1 MLENCTSSFSSNK
14 TEVIPDYTSRP
25 DWIIPMTVTA
35 LLMVATLYVTISLVH
50 YGTKTRK
57 WSSFQT
63 NDVEKLNAGMVYS
76 LVLVCSVSCL
86 FRFAVN
92 IVHMNVGFEKGE
104 DQLCEAILD
113 TDFFA
118 HSLVLYC
125 ETLFLWFR
133 QRAFYRNAMLSFHT
147 TKFVKVLSVLS
158 IVIIS
163 AGALGYSLYACLPDN
178 FKASNQGC
186 LYEPEDESKTGYGV
200 YISVLLVTAQ
210 LMLLY
215 LFIHPLRRK
224 STTCFDLTKVFPKR
238 KCNKDNSASICQSS
252 KITTI
257 SRNLGSD
264 VERLHKINH
273 QHSFSADPFSHEV
286 RLIMQKTVIIAFITT
301 FMDVAA
307 QLLLVFTGNLKCSM
321 RYSYMVFDIT
331 VFLHLLFLILTFVTY
346 KEILTSLFNRQENPE
361 THSC

>member
-1 MLENCTSSFSSNK
+1 MFENCTSSFSLNE
-14 TEVIPDYTSRP
+14 TEVIQDYTSRP

-35 LLMVATLYVTISLVH
+35 SLMVATLYVTISLVH

-63 NDVEKLNAGMVYS
+63 NDVEKLNAGIIYS

-92 IVHMNVGFEKGE
+92 IVHMNIGFEKGE
-104 DQLCEAILD
+104 DQLCEAVLD

-118 HSLVLYC
+118 HSLVLYS
-125 ETLFLWFR
+125 EILFLWFR
-133 QRAFYRNAMLSFHT
+133 QRAFYRNAMMSFHT

-163 AGALGYSLYACLPDN
+163 TCALGYSLYACLPDN

-186 LYEPEDESKTGYGV
+186 VYQLEDGSNNYGV
-200 YISVLLVTAQ
+200 YASIVLITAQ

-224 STTCFDLTKVFPKR
+224 STKCFDLTKVFPKR
-238 KCNKDNSASICQSS
+238 KDTSVSVSQSS
-252 KITTI
+252 NIPAI
-257 SRNLGSD
+257 SRNVGSD
-264 VERLHKINH
+264 FGYFHKINH
-273 QHSFSADPFSHEV
+273 QHSFSVNPFSHEV
-286 RLIMQKTVIIAFITT
+286 KLIMRKTVIIAFITT
-301 FMDVAA
+301 IMDVAA
-307 QLLLVFTGNLKCSM
+307 QLLLVFTGNLKCSL

-346 KEILTSLFNRQENPE
+346 REILTSLFNRKENPE

>member
-1 MLENCTSSFSSNK
+1 MLANRTLSFPLNE
-14 TEVIPDYTSRP
+14 TEVIQEYTSRP

-35 LLMVATLYVTISLVH
+35 LLMVATLYVAMSLVH

-92 IVHMNVGFEKGE
+92 IVHMNVGYEKGE

-118 HSLVLYC
+118 HSLVLYT
-125 ETLFLWFR
+125 EILFLWFR
-133 QRAFYRNAMLSFHT
+133 QRVFYTNAMLSFHI

-163 AGALGYSLYACLPDN
+163 TCALSYSLYACLPHN
-178 FKASNQGC
+178 FKASNEGC
-186 LYEPEDESKTGYGV
+186 LYEPKDESKTDYGV
-200 YISVLLVTAQ
+200 YVSIVLVTAQ

-224 STTCFDLTKVFPKR
+224 STKCFDLTKVFPKR
-238 KCNKDNSASICQSS
+238 KCNKDTSASISQLA
-252 KITTI
+252 KIPTV
-257 SRNLGSD
+257 SRNLDLDIGS
-264 VERLHKINH
+264 LHRTNH
-273 QHSFSADPFSHEV
+273 QHSSPADPLSHEV
-286 RLIMQKTVIIAFITT
+286 RLIMRKTVIIAFITT

-307 QLLLVFTGNLKCSM
+307 QLLFAFTGNLKFSL

-346 KEILTSLFNRQENPE
+346 KEILTSLFNRKENHE
-361 THSC
+361 LH

>member
-1 MLENCTSSFSSNK
+1 MLANRTSSFCLNE
-14 TEVIPDYTSRP
+14 TEVIQDYTSRP

-63 NDVEKLNAGMVYS
+63 NDVEKLNAGIIYS
-76 LVLVCSVSCL
+76 LILVCSVSCL

-118 HSLVLYC
+118 HSLVLYS

-133 QRAFYRNAMLSFHT
+133 QRAFYRNAMMSFHT

-163 AGALGYSLYACLPDN
+163 TCALGYSLYACLPNN

-186 LYEPEDESKTGYGV
+186 LYEPEDESKTDYGV
-200 YISVLLVTAQ
+200 YASIVLVTAQ

-224 STTCFDLTKVFPKR
+224 STKCFDLTKVFSKR
-238 KCNKDNSASICQSS
+238 KCNKDTSVSVSQSS
-252 KITTI
+252 NIPAI
-257 SRNLGSD
+257 SRNLGSNIGC
-264 VERLHKINH
+264 LHKKNH
-273 QHSFSADPFSHEV
+273 QHSVPANPLSHRI
-286 RLIMQKTVIIAFITT
+286 RLIMRKTVIIAFITT

-307 QLLLVFTGNLKCSM
+307 QMLLVFTGNLKCSL
-321 RYSYMVFDIT
+321 RYSYMVFDVT

-346 KEILTSLFNRQENPE
+346 KEILTSLFNRKENLL
-361 THSC
+361 

>member
-1 MLENCTSSFSSNK
+1 MLANRTSSFCLNE
-14 TEVIPDYTSRP
+14 TEVIQDYTSRP
-25 DWIIPMTVTA
+25 DWIIPVTVTA

-63 NDVEKLNAGMVYS
+63 NDVEKLNAGIIYS

-118 HSLVLYC
+118 HSLVLYS

-133 QRAFYRNAMLSFHT
+133 QRVFYRNAMLSFHT

-158 IVIIS
+158 IIIIS
-163 AGALGYSLYACLPDN
+163 TCALGYSLYACLPNN

-186 LYEPEDESKTGYGV
+186 LYELENNSNNYGV
-200 YISVLLVTAQ
+200 YVSIVLVTAQ

-224 STTCFDLTKVFPKR
+224 STTCFDLTKVFSKR
-238 KCNKDNSASICQSS
+238 KCNKDTSVSVSQSS
-252 KITTI
+252 NIPAI
-257 SRNLGSD
+257 SRNVGSNIGC
-264 VERLHKINH
+264 LHKKNH
-273 QHSFSADPFSHEV
+273 QHSVPADPLSHEV
-286 RLIMQKTVIIAFITT
+286 RLIMRKTVIIAFITT

-307 QLLLVFTGNLKCSM
+307 QMLLVFTGNLKCSL
-321 RYSYMVFDIT
+321 RYSYMVFDVT
-331 VFLHLLFLILTFVTY
+331 VFLHLLFLILTFVTH
-346 KEILTSLFNRQENPE
+346 KEILTSLFNRKENPE